1 MRSFI
6 VLLAVA
12 LAYLV
17 DRAFFHGKYFA
28 SVSRMLSQMAAGFGL
43 R

>member
-1 MRSFI
+1 MRSLI

-12 LAYLV
+12 FAYLV
-17 DRAFFHGKYFA
+17 DRAFFHGQYLA
-28 SVSRMLSQMAAGFGL
+28 SLSRMLSQIAASFGL